1 MPNLDLWINQQNSN
15 EDTTTTISNCE
26 NCLLS
31 IRDQY
36 QKIRLNSDH
45 PISNERY
52 EKIIEMIDHTLEKYK
67 EAVTNENNIQQQ
79 HQQQH
84 QQQQH
89 HHHQQQ
95 RQQQNEYE
103 EEEKELLIII
113 NDIFNELDK
122 KIKIAINKN
131 DKDLLRDQI
140 ESYRMEEIT
149 IDYILYII
157 LEFAGKLI

>member
-1 MPNLDLWINQQNSN
+1 MPNLDLWINQNSNN
-15 EDTTTTISNCE
+15 EDTTIISNFE

-52 EKIIEMIDHTLEKYK
+52 EKIIEMIDHTLKKYK
-67 EAVTNENNIQQQ
+67 EAVNNKNNIQQQ
-79 HQQQH
+79 H
-84 QQQQH
+84 
-89 HHHQQQ
+89 
-95 RQQQNEYE
+95 NEYE

-113 NDIFNELDK
+113 NNISYELDK
-122 KIKIAINKN
+122 KRKITINKN

-140 ESYRMEEIT
+140 ESYKLEET
-149 IDYILYII
+149 TLDYILYII
-157 LEFAGKLI
+157 IEFAGKLI

>member
-15 EDTTTTISNCE
+15 EDTTTTISNFE

-52 EKIIEMIDHTLEKYK
+52 EKIIEMIDHILEKYK
-67 EAVTNENNIQQQ
+67 EAVTNENNIQHQQ
-79 HQQQH
+79 HQPKH
-84 QQQQH
+84 QPP
-89 HHHQQQ
+89 
-95 RQQQNEYE
+95 NEYE
-103 EEEKELLIII
+103 EEENELLIII

-122 KIKIAINKN
+122 KRKIAINKN

>member
-15 EDTTTTISNCE
+15 NKDTTTISNFE

-31 IRDQY
+31 IRGQY

-52 EKIIEMIDHTLEKYK
+52 EKIIEMIDHALKKYK
-67 EAVTNENNIQQQ
+67 EAVNNENNIQ
-79 HQQQH
+79 
-84 QQQQH
+84 
-89 HHHQQQ
+89 
-95 RQQQNEYE
+95 QQQNEYE

-122 KIKIAINKN
+122 KRKIAINKN

-140 ESYRMEEIT
+140 ESYRLEET
-149 IDYILYII
+149 TLDYILYII
-157 LEFAGKLI
+157 LEFADKLI

>member
-15 EDTTTTISNCE
+15 NEDTTTTTISNFE

-31 IRDQY
+31 IRGQY

-52 EKIIEMIDHTLEKYK
+52 EKIIEMIDHALKKYK
-67 EAVTNENNIQQQ
+67 EAVNNENNIQ
-79 HQQQH
+79 
-84 QQQQH
+84 
-89 HHHQQQ
+89 
-95 RQQQNEYE
+95 QQQNEYE

-113 NDIFNELDK
+113 NNIFNELDK
-122 KIKIAINKN
+122 KRKIAINKN

-140 ESYRMEEIT
+140 ESYRLKET
-149 IDYILYII
+149 TLDYILYII

>member
-15 EDTTTTISNCE
+15 NEDTTTISNFE

-31 IRDQY
+31 IRGQY
-36 QKIRLNSDH
+36 QKIKLNSDH

-52 EKIIEMIDHTLEKYK
+52 EKIIEMIDHTLKKYK
-67 EAVTNENNIQQQ
+67 EAVNNENNIQQQ
-79 HQQQH
+79 QH
-84 QQQQH
+84 
-89 HHHQQQ
+89 
-95 RQQQNEYE
+95 QNEYE

-113 NDIFNELDK
+113 NNISNELDK
-122 KIKIAINKN
+122 KRKITINKN

-140 ESYRMEEIT
+140 ESYRLEET
-149 IDYILYII
+149 TLDYILYII

>member
-1 MPNLDLWINQQNSN
+1 MPNLDLWINQNSNN
-15 EDTTTTISNCE
+15 EDTTTISNFE

-52 EKIIEMIDHTLEKYK
+52 EKTIEIIDHTLEKYK
-67 EAVTNENNIQQQ
+67 ESVNNENNIQQ
-79 HQQQH
+79 
-84 QQQQH
+84 
-89 HHHQQQ
+89 
-95 RQQQNEYE
+95 QQQNEYE

-113 NDIFNELDK
+113 NNIFNELDK
-122 KIKIAINKN
+122 KRKITINKN

-140 ESYRMEEIT
+140 ESYRLEET
-149 IDYILYII
+149 TLDYILYII
-157 LEFAGKLI
+157 LDFAGKLI

>member
-15 EDTTTTISNCE
+15 NEDNTTTTISNFE
-26 NCLLS
+26 NYLLS

-45 PISNERY
+45 LISNERY

-67 EAVTNENNIQQQ
+67 EAVNNKNNIQ
-79 HQQQH
+79 
-84 QQQQH
+84 
-89 HHHQQQ
+89 
-95 RQQQNEYE
+95 QQQNEYE

-113 NDIFNELDK
+113 NNIFYELDK
-122 KIKIAINKN
+122 KRKIAINKN
-131 DKDLLRDQI
+131 DKDLRDQI
-140 ESYRMEEIT
+140 ESYRLEET
-149 IDYILYII
+149 TLDYILYII